1 MDEIRYKI
9 GARIRGFERVIV
21 VCVILLVYLSL
32 PPVGRAQIEED
43 LSRYAPPPS
52 RSLTREEKDLLA
64 STSETKKLTKIA
76 LQLMETRMK
85 RAEDADSKDDFDGLF
100 IELGGFH
107 GLMDFT
113 LDFLLDKHDDGKRT
127 FNDFKR
133 FEQGL
138 RSYTPRLE
146 LIRRDLPI
154 KYEYY
159 VRVLIKV
166 LREARARAIDP
177 LFDDTVLRERSVGDE
192 SFFIF

>member
-1 MDEIRYKI
+1 
-9 GARIRGFERVIV
+9 
-21 VCVILLVYLSL
+21 
-32 PPVGRAQIEED
+32 
-43 LSRYAPPPS
+43 
-52 RSLTREEKDLLA
+52 
-64 STSETKKLTKIA
+64 
-76 LQLMETRMK
+76 
-85 RAEDADSKDDFDGLF
+85 
-100 IELGGFH
+100 
-107 GLMDFT
+107 
-113 LDFLLDKHDDGKRT
+113 
-127 FNDFKR
+127 
-133 FEQGL
+133 L